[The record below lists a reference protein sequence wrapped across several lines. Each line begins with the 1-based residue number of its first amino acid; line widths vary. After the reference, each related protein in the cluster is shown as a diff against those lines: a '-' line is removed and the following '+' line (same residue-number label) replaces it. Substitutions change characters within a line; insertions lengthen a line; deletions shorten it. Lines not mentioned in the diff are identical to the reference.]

1 MLQTSSIQGVFR
13 VDFCPVVT
21 NVVNPSAFSVKM
33 LVFGLR
39 LTTFVTEVL
48 ARRFESCWFD
58 DVCNVGRPLVA
69 RPGLAAAHGYR
80 SLALPPPAGI
90 GNLSRETP
98 VAFARSSVRGVET
111 AIAFARA
118 GRAPIETDIAFA
130 GEKWAF
136 WVRFSVAEVMVVSM
150 VAVLGRAVVMAVS
163 MVAVQG
169 RAVVMVVSCWPEPV
183 AVEVS
188 LVASSPRG
196 CVLCAKKF
204 ALLDLMCVRARNSS
218 PCSLITPQIRHFC
231 ACRASIFAETR
242 LEERCWAS
250 IFAEMPLG
258 ARCWASF
265 FAIQQ
270 S

>member
-1 MLQTSSIQGVFR
+1 MRGVE
-13 VDFCPVVT
+13 T
-21 NVVNPSAFSVKM
+21 TIAF
-33 LVFGLR
+33 
-39 LTTFVTEVL
+39 
-48 ARRFESCWFD
+48 ARA
-58 DVCNVGRPLVA
+58 GRAP
-69 RPGLAAAHGYR
+69 
-80 SLALPPPAGI
+80 I
-90 GNLSRETP
+90 ETA

-111 AIAFARA
+111 TIAFARV
-118 GRAPIETDIAFA
+118 GSAPTETAIAFA

-231 ACRASIFAETR
+231 ACRASFFGETR

-250 IFAEMPLG
+250 FFAEMPLG
-258 ARCWASF
+258 ARCWASY

>member
-1 MLQTSSIQGVFR
+1 MS
-13 VDFCPVVT
+13 
-21 NVVNPSAFSVKM
+21 
-33 LVFGLR
+33 
-39 LTTFVTEVL
+39 
-48 ARRFESCWFD
+48 
-58 DVCNVGRPLVA
+58 
-69 RPGLAAAHGYR
+69 
-80 SLALPPPAGI
+80 
-90 GNLSRETP
+90 
-98 VAFARSSVRGVET
+98 ET
-111 AIAFARA
+111 AIAFARLCLRGFETA
-118 GRAPIETDIAFA
+118 VTFVGASRASTETGVAFARVGSAPTETAIAFA

-136 WVRFSVAEVMVVSM
+136 WVRFSV
-150 VAVLGRAVVMAVS
+150 AVVMAVS

>member
-1 MLQTSSIQGVFR
+1 MS
-13 VDFCPVVT
+13 
-21 NVVNPSAFSVKM
+21 
-33 LVFGLR
+33 
-39 LTTFVTEVL
+39 
-48 ARRFESCWFD
+48 
-58 DVCNVGRPLVA
+58 
-69 RPGLAAAHGYR
+69 
-80 SLALPPPAGI
+80 
-90 GNLSRETP
+90 ETP
-98 VAFARSSVRGVET
+98 VAFARLCLRGFET
-111 AIAFARA
+111 AVTFVGASRASTETGVAFAV
-118 GRAPIETDIAFA
+118 
-130 GEKWAF
+130 EKWVFLA
-136 WVRFSVAEVMVVSM
+136 WFSVAEVMVVSM
-150 VAVLGRAVVMAVS
+150 VAVWGRAVVMAVS